1 MMKVYVVHEEDYEYF
16 EILGVFDDK
25 QKAEKMAE
33 IYKNYCNK
41 NACVIIE
48 EYILN
53 QLTQDTNEKI
63 LLNLD
68 KLKNELLGDK

>member
-25 QKAEKMAE
+25 QKTEKMAE
-33 IYKNYCNK
+33 NYEKYCNK
-41 NACVIIE
+41 NKCVFIE

-53 QLTQDTNEKI
+53 QLTQDTIEKI
-63 LLNLD
+63 FLSFD